1 MGTRSLT
8 KVLDEEGKE
17 ILCLYRQFDGY
28 PEGHGADLK
37 EFLKGMKLTN
47 GYSTDQK
54 EDGGWANGMGCLAGQ
69 LVAWFKT
76 APEGKFIGKSG
87 AYKQV
92 PTHPKRGRI
101 INSIY
106 LYPPKTTDC
115 GEEFIY
121 EVSSVCHHKRPKK
134 EIPNGR
140 DAIINLKVIECY
152 KGTTIYDGPADKFDI
167 KKAQKKVDA
176 L

>member
-8 KVLDEEGKE
+8 KVFNEEGKE

-28 PEGHGADLK
+28 PTGHGADLK

-47 GYSTDQK
+47 GYSTNQK

-76 APEGKFIGKSG
+76 APQGKFVGRGKNN
-87 AYKQV
+87 YKQV

-106 LYPPKTTDC
+106 LERPGTKNH

-121 EVSSVCHHKRPKK
+121 EVRSEAKSTR
-134 EIPNGR
+134 IG
-140 DAIINLKVIECY
+140 LKVIECY
-152 KGTTIYDGPADKFDI
+152 KGTTLYNGPADKFDI
-167 KKAQKKVDA
+167 KKAQKKVDS